1 MIVPIVF
8 ELTED
13 DAPCLWVFYKYMFFC
28 LKNNYP
34 IIALEEYFES
44 PKKYKK
50 AQPYIFKNSKNNYN
64 ELWEFPIP
72 TDKDIAKLK
81 KVSISK
87 KEVNDI
93 TKHYKNKFDAWVN
106 ITKERNEYYETILE
120 RKIKEIENNY
130 KEKIDVIL
138 TWMHYPSLEY
148 VAKKHNIK
156 LITEE
161 LTTLRKNT
169 YNQCLGFFTYES
181 KYSSNIVRKEYEQFK
196 EQLKD
201 NKLLS
206 RKELL
211 TLFLSTDNLNYI
223 KKMDQRPE
231 YEIGVDLGLDKDVFT
246 STYVKYSNKQVIKK
260 CLKLVDEDSIICR
273 THPMIPSSYKYK
285 NMDNSSTSLDWILKC
300 NRIVST
306 LSNVGFE
313 AMLFRRT
320 SVILQD
326 SIPFYVEAV
335 NNLKKLEEKVVSV
348 DFLNYMMFVY
358 FAPYQL
364 LFDKDYILWRTT
376 KNPSI
381 KDIYIYNLKYI
392 LKRHNLSIKILDKT
406 SNERLKDI
414 LIKYHNYSSKE
425 ATNFIKSMNENTIK
439 KLQEENYR
447 LNNKIIQM
455 QSSKGWKLIERV
467 RKIKNRRK

>member
-13 DAPCLWVFYKYMFFC
+13 DAPCLWFFYKYMFFC

-44 PKKYKK
+44 PNKYKK
-50 AQPYIFKNSKNNYN
+50 TQPFVFKNSKKNYN

-72 TDKDIAKLK
+72 TDKDIEKLK

-93 TKHYKNKFDAWVN
+93 TKHFKNKFDAWVN
-106 ITKERNEYYETILE
+106 ITKERNKYYETILE
-120 RKIKEIENNY
+120 RKIREIEDNY

-161 LTTLRKNT
+161 LTTLRKST
-169 YNQCLGFFTYES
+169 YNQCLGFFTFES

-201 NKLLS
+201 IKLLS

-211 TLFLSTDNLNYI
+211 ALFLSTDNLNYI
-223 KKMDQRPE
+223 NKMDYRPE
-231 YEIGVDLGLDKDVFT
+231 YEIGVDLGLDGDVFT
-246 STYVKYSNKQVIKK
+246 YAYGKYSNRQIINK

-273 THPMIPSSYKYK
+273 THPMKPSNYKYK
-285 NMDNSSTSLDWILKC
+285 NMDNSPTSLDWILRC
-300 NRIVST
+300 NRIVSS

-313 AMLFRRT
+313 TMLFKRT

-326 SIPFYVEAV
+326 DIPFYVEAI
-335 NNLKKLEEKVVSV
+335 NNLNTLEEKVVSI

-364 LFDKDYILWRTT
+364 LFDKDYIIWRAT
-376 KNPSI
+376 KNPTV
-381 KDIYIYNLKYI
+381 KEIYIYNLKYI
-392 LKRHNLSIKILDKT
+392 LKRHNLSIKILNKT
-406 SNERLKDI
+406 SKERINSI
-414 LIKYHNYSSKE
+414 LTKYHGFSVE
-425 ATNFIKSMNENTIK
+425 ETNKFINSMNENIVE
-439 KLQEENYR
+439 KLQEENIK
-447 LNNKIIQM
+447 LNNELTQIKN
-455 QSSKGWKLIERV
+455 SKGWKLIEKI